1 MVYMFYNIWLVVTGT
16 MEFGLTCHSVG
27 NFIIPTDLL
36 TPSFFRGVGST
47 TKQFKVSS
55 RSDFGS
61 SESYDDLKG
70 NQNFIILD
78 AHFQTNHEDVM
89 GIWFSLN
96 RSLDPV
102 WWDIYWKENCVWTQ
116 VAGILSHVKWGWQRW
131 RFAVSS
137 YLIDKDWEYQRHCC
151 RTYWGI

>member
-1 MVYMFYNIWLVVTGT
+1 M
-16 MEFGLTCHSVG
+16 TCHSVG
-27 NFIIPTDLL
+27 NFITPTDLL

-89 GIWFSLN
+89 GTWFSLN

-102 WWDIYWKENCVWTQ
+102 
-116 VAGILSHVKWGWQRW
+116 
-131 RFAVSS
+131 
-137 YLIDKDWEYQRHCC
+137 
-151 RTYWGI
+151 